1 MTRILFILLIF
12 FFVQNESFAQNTH
25 QLNILSWNVFLRP
38 AFLQDD
44 QMERVDSIANY
55 LLNSQADVLVLQ
67 EVFHKKAKRKL
78 IKQLKSQYHFA
89 SVTGKKS
96 FWGVPSGVLILSK
109 HQIIT
114 EKHVNFKAATG
125 SDKMACKGGIS
136 TIIDFFG
143 YKIQIIG
150 THLQAGKGDK
160 RNRIRRKQLRTLKTI
175 EDSTTTA
182 SIYVGDFNITMESE
196 HYAQMMKSLECENI
210 NPLGEKQSTANFSDN
225 ELYPTS
231 GKSKW
236 IDFILLRKSRK
247 AKLLKSTIEE
257 PKSRIKNRLSR
268 LSDHNPIISTIVVN

>member
-1 MTRILFILLIF
+1 MTRIIFILLFSF
-12 FFVQNESFAQNTH
+12 FTQNEIAAQTNNE
-25 QLNILSWNVFLRP
+25 LNILSWNVFLRP
-38 AFLQDD
+38 AILND
-44 QMERVDSIANY
+44 QQMDRVDSIASY
-55 LLNSQADVLVLQ
+55 LIGTDADVLVLQ

-78 IKQLKSQYHFA
+78 IKRLKSQYHF
-89 SVTGKKS
+89 STETGKKS
-96 FWGVPSGVLILSK
+96 FWGVSSGVLILSK
-109 HQIIT
+109 HKIVK

-136 TIIDFFG
+136 AIIDFFG
-143 YKIQIIG
+143 SKIQIIG
-150 THLQAGKGDK
+150 THLQAGRGEK
-160 RNRIRRKQLRTLKTI
+160 RNRIRRKQLRKLKTI

-182 SIYVGDFNITMESE
+182 SIYVGDFNIAKETAS
-196 HYAQMMKSLECENI
+196 YSQMMEDLECENI

-247 AKLLKSTIEE
+247 AKLLKSKIEE
-257 PKSRIKNRLSR
+257 PKSRIRNRLSR